1 MRRRR
6 TRGHFYATRAHMM
19 RVCLCV
25 IYHFL
30 MFEKCNIFSL
40 FLSLECC
47 STACNKKSEKEG
59 KSVCLL
65 TPFFSSGCL
74 GKYLESN
81 NVIVTHLDASF
92 FTLCCSQIHTQLHTR
107 YKLLSNKNAIF
118 TITRNDHDSCRRRHG
133 AFYSYFAFVFV
144 FVFGGVV
151 FRDERVLCLW
161 ISCISRWIKNEFP
174 QPTNLFLSLSLSR
187 AAAARSLT
195 TNN

>member
-1 MRRRR
+1 M
-6 TRGHFYATRAHMM
+6 TTF
-19 RVCLCV
+19 
-25 IYHFL
+25 
-30 MFEKCNIFSL
+30 FSL
-40 FLSLECC
+40 
-47 STACNKKSEKEG
+47 
-59 KSVCLL
+59 
-65 TPFFSSGCL
+65 GCL
-74 GKYLESN
+74 GKYLKS
-81 NVIVTHLDASF
+81 NVIMTHLDTSF
-92 FTLCCSQIHTQLHTR
+92 FTLLLLTNSHTHTHTL
-107 YKLLSNKNAIF
+107 YYSNKNAIF

>member
-81 NVIVTHLDASF
+81 NVIVTHLDTSF

-133 AFYSYFAFVFV
+133 AFCYSYFAFVFV

-151 FRDERVLCLW
+151 FRDERRVLCLW
-161 ISCISRWIKNEFP
+161 ISRDGLK
-174 QPTNLFLSLSLSR
+174 TNSPNQRTSFCLSLFLGRRRR
-187 AAAARSLT
+187 AL
-195 TNN
+195 